1 MTPGGLPH
9 SGISGSTPACG
20 FPELIAADHALHR
33 LLMPRHPP
41 CALSSLTTLHGVKR
55 VRLQRRLQTDALYIP
70 KTKVRGTQKVPGTW
84 RGNTTKTL
92 RE

>member
-1 MTPGGLPH
+1 
-9 SGISGSTPACG
+9 
-20 FPELIAADHALHR
+20 
-33 LLMPRHPP
+33 
-41 CALSSLTTLHGVKR
+41 LTTLHGVKR